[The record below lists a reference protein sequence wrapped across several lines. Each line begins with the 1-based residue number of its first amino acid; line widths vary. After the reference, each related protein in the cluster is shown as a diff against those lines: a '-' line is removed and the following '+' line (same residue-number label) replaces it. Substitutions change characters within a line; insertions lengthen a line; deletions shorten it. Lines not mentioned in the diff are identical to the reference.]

1 MRFLLIYTRAYPW
14 RSLFMLIT
22 LLLSGVADGVSISAL
37 LPLLSMAVGSQPST
51 PEAPSGFEAQLQ
63 ALLLAIGIRPSIGVL
78 LVIIVAAIVLKSLL
92 LLAAQRCVGYTA
104 ARIATELRLS
114 LLRAVLATRWEYF
127 VRQPIGHLANAM
139 ATEPMRSSQAFI
151 YGLTVITLAI
161 QASIYTGVA
170 LLVSWRATLAILGAA
185 GLILLAAHYL
195 VAMSRRAGGQQTD
208 LMKSLSTR
216 LADAL
221 QSVKPLKAMARED
234 LANTVLAA
242 DAVELNQ
249 ALQKKVFSKA
259 MLEAA
264 QEPMFAVVLASG
276 IFIALVYLQMS
287 LTTILVMFLVLV
299 RLMISLGK
307 AQKEY
312 QKLAME
318 ESAFWSLRETIAEAE
333 QMAERASQGRL
344 APLTSGI
351 QLRGVRF
358 AYGDKPVLAHLDLE
372 IPAGSFT
379 TLIGPSGAGKT
390 TVVDMVSGLLRPQ
403 SGEVRV
409 DDIPMDQLNLQH
421 WRRQIGYVPQDNFLL
436 HDTILANVTLGD
448 PNLAP
453 EDAQAAL
460 QEAGAWEFVAHLPQG
475 METVVG
481 ERGMRL
487 SGGQRQRIMIA
498 RALAHRPSLLI
509 LDEATTALDPH
520 TEQAICA
527 TFQQLAGKMTV
538 LAVSHQ
544 AALLEAADRV
554 YRVQDGGALLI
565 ADERAQIGMASAH
578 QRSRQEDASV
588 DVYVD

>member
-1 MRFLLIYTRAYPW
+1 
-14 RSLFMLIT
+14 
-22 LLLSGVADGVSISAL
+22 
-37 LPLLSMAVGSQPST
+37 
-51 PEAPSGFEAQLQ
+51 
-63 ALLLAIGIRPSIGVL
+63 
-78 LVIIVAAIVLKSLL
+78 
-92 LLAAQRCVGYTA
+92 
-104 ARIATELRLS
+104 
-114 LLRAVLATRWEYF
+114 
-127 VRQPIGHLANAM
+127 
-139 ATEPMRSSQAFI
+139 
-151 YGLTVITLAI
+151 
-161 QASIYTGVA
+161 
-170 LLVSWRATLAILGAA
+170 LVSWRATLAILGAA
-185 GLILLAAHYL
+185 GLILMAAHYL
-195 VAMSRRAGGQQTD
+195 VAMSRRAGRQQTD
-208 LMKSLSTR
+208 LMKLLSTR

-242 DAVELNQ
+242 DAIQIKQ
-249 ALQKKVFSKA
+249 ALQKKIFSKA
-259 MLEAA
+259 MLDAA
-264 QEPMFAVVLASG
+264 QEPMFAIVLASG
-276 IFIALVYLQMS
+276 IFVALVYLQMS

-299 RLMISLGK
+299 RLMTSLGK

-312 QKLAME
+312 QKMVME

-333 QMAERASQGRL
+333 HMAERASHGRETS
-344 APLTSGI
+344 LTSGM
-351 QLRGVRF
+351 QLRGVCF
-358 AYGDKPVLAHLDLE
+358 AYGDKSVLAHVDLD

-390 TVVDMVSGLLRPQ
+390 TVVDIVSGLLRPQ
-403 SGEVRV
+403 DGEVYV
-409 DDIPMDQLNLQH
+409 DDIPMAELNLQY

-448 PNLAP
+448 PDLAP

-460 QEAGAWEFVAHLPQG
+460 QEAGAWEFVTLLPQG
-475 METVVG
+475 MDTVVG

-544 AALLEAADRV
+544 TALLEAADRV
-554 YRVQDGGALLI
+554 YRIQDGGALLV
-565 ADERAQIGMASAH
+565 ADGRDRAGMASAGL
-578 QRSRQEDASV
+578 S
-588 DVYVD
+588 

>member
-1 MRFLLIYTRAYPW
+1 MRFLLIFARRYPW

-37 LPLLSMAVGSQPST
+37 LPLLSTAIGDPSSA
-51 PEAPSGFEAQLQ
+51 PETQSGFEAQLQ
-63 ALLLAIGIRPSIGVL
+63 AMLHAMGLQPSIGVL

-104 ARIATELRLS
+104 ARITTELRLS
-114 LLRAVLATRWEYF
+114 LLRAVLATRWAYF
-127 VRQPIGHLANAM
+127 VRQPIGRLANAM
-139 ATEPMRSSQAFI
+139 ATEPMRASQAYV
-151 YGLTVITLAI
+151 YGLTVITLTI

-185 GLILLAAHYL
+185 GLILMAAHYL

-208 LMKSLSTR
+208 LMKLLSTR

-242 DAVELNQ
+242 DAVQLKQ
-249 ALQKKVFSKA
+249 ALQKKIFSKA
-259 MLEAA
+259 MLDAT
-264 QEPMFAVVLASG
+264 QEPMFAIVLASG
-276 IFIALVYLQMS
+276 IFVALVYLQMS

-299 RLMISLGK
+299 RLMTSLGK

-312 QKLAME
+312 QKMVME

-333 QMAERASQGRL
+333 QMAERASHGRE
-344 APLTSGI
+344 ASLTSGI
-351 QLRGVRF
+351 QLRGVHF
-358 AYGDKPVLAHLDLE
+358 AYGDKPVLAHVDLDF
-372 IPAGSFT
+372 PAGSFT

-390 TVVDMVSGLLRPQ
+390 TVVDIVSGLLRPQ
-403 SGEVRV
+403 TGEVYV
-409 DDIPMDQLNLQH
+409 DDIPMAQLNLHH

-448 PNLAP
+448 PDLAP
-453 EDAQAAL
+453 EDAQTAL
-460 QEAGAWEFVAHLPQG
+460 QEAGALEFVTLLPQG
-475 METVVG
+475 MDTVVG

-544 AALLEAADRV
+544 TALLEAADRV
-554 YRVQDGGALLI
+554 YRIQDGGALLV
-565 ADERAQIGMASAH
+565 ADGRARAGA
-578 QRSRQEDASV
+578 DAYA
-588 DVYVD
+588 D